1 MKKLLIGL
9 GGVSLLAMPALAM
22 VSCSTTASTPNP
34 QDEIFGDKDGTVE
47 GLYEYFTQTAPQTET
62 DKVALAQFS
71 GLNDLKLDREL
82 MKTITQPIN
91 PESCEKYLVKN
102 SLKEKFKLE
111 NYAVTELGVLYNTID
126 YYRVGDPFN
135 PIATTQLNT
144 EDQAYYKDPKN
155 WKPEP
160 TTPETPEEAWLS
172 MLDSFEKTI
181 DAQYYPNG
189 FVDKKYIA
197 SSFGESRLRKLGLL
211 KNDEAAFPFNTKDQD
226 PESLSLPLRLTEKGE
241 LFVIANNLSLQIKLL
256 KNVMAFHREVGFEQ
270 MQEDPNTWTGPNKVK
285 YDALFKEQEES
296 VSLANQNFNVSS
308 SLNIKNDELPI
319 IETIIL
325 KDSALTIETFN
336 AYTTINEKLDA
347 LNITFVDSKINPSAI
362 KDIVLTKVEEK
373 ITATITWGDLLLT
386 EVGSKKHMS
395 DNPSAQ
401 YITIPKGIKLYRQ
414 GFTKWNDVT
423 KTSKSV
429 IVTFPPKSNLN

>member
-1 MKKLLIGL
+1 
-9 GGVSLLAMPALAM
+9 
-22 VSCSTTASTPNP
+22 
-34 QDEIFGDKDGTVE
+34 
-47 GLYEYFTQTAPQTET
+47 
-62 DKVALAQFS
+62 
-71 GLNDLKLDREL
+71 
-82 MKTITQPIN
+82 
-91 PESCEKYLVKN
+91 
-102 SLKEKFKLE
+102 
-111 NYAVTELGVLYNTID
+111 
-126 YYRVGDPFN
+126 
-135 PIATTQLNT
+135 
-144 EDQAYYKDPKN
+144 
-155 WKPEP
+155 
-160 TTPETPEEAWLS
+160 
-172 MLDSFEKTI
+172 MLDYSEKNA

-211 KNDEAAFPFNTKDQD
+211 KNDEAAFPFNTKDQN

-241 LFVIANNLSLQIKLL
+241 LFVIANNLSLQIKHFKSAIALQ
-256 KNVMAFHREVGFEQ
+256 REVGFEQ
-270 MQEDPNTWTGPNKVK
+270 AQENPDTWTGPNKVK
-285 YDALFKEQEES
+285 HDALVKEQAES
-296 VSLANQNFNVSS
+296 VSLANQSFNVSS

-373 ITATITWGDLLLT
+373 ITATIMWGDLLLT
-386 EVGSKKHMS
+386 EVGSIDYMS
-395 DNPSAQ
+395 GSVK

-429 IVTFPPKSNLN
+429 IVTLPSKSNLN